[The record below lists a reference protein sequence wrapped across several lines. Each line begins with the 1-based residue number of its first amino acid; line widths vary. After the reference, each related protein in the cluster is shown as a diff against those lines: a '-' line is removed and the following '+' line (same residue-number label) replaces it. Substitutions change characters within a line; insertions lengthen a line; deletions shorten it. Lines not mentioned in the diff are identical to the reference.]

1 MEHVES
7 LLKTTLG
14 EIERLLT
21 TKTVVG
27 DPIALDGSTVIPLIS
42 IGFGF
47 GAGGGSGKEQKNRSG
62 EATGGGSGGG
72 GGIRPVA
79 IIVIDKDGVRLE
91 PLKRGT
97 ASVVE
102 KVGEAVSNIVEKRA
116 KTKDETAGPP
126 QSS

>member
-1 MEHVES
+1 MEYVEN
-7 LLKTTLG
+7 LLKTALG

-27 DPIALDGSTVIPLIS
+27 EPIEVEGNTIIPLIS

-47 GAGGGSGKEQKNRSG
+47 GAGGGTGKEAKKVETEG
-62 EATGGGSGGG
+62 YGGGSGGG

-79 IIVIDKDGVRLE
+79 IVVVDKNGVRLE
-91 PLKRGT
+91 TIKKGA

-102 KVGEAVSNIVEKRA
+102 KAGEALGKIVEKQAA
-116 KTKDETAGPP
+116 KKD
-126 QSS
+126 

>member
-1 MEHVES
+1 MEYVEN

-27 DPIALDGSTVIPLIS
+27 EPIEVEGNTIIPLIS

-47 GAGGGSGKEQKNRSG
+47 GAGGGTGKEAKKV
-62 EATGGGSGGG
+62 EAEGYGGGSGGG

-79 IIVIDKDGVRLE
+79 IVVVDKNGVRLE
-91 PLKRGT
+91 TIKKGA

-102 KVGEAVSNIVEKRA
+102 KAGEALGKIVEKQAA
-116 KTKDETAGPP
+116 KKD
-126 QSS
+126 

>member
-1 MEHVES
+1 MEHVEN

-27 DPIALDGSTVIPLIS
+27 EPIEVEGNTIIPLIS

-47 GAGGGSGKEQKNRSG
+47 GAGGGTGKEAKKVETEG
-62 EATGGGSGGG
+62 YGGGSGGG

-79 IIVIDKDGVRLE
+79 IVVVDKNGVRLE
-91 PLKRGT
+91 TIKKGA

-102 KVGEAVSNIVEKRA
+102 KAGEALGKIVEKQAA
-116 KTKDETAGPP
+116 KKD
-126 QSS
+126 

>member
-1 MEHVES
+1 MEYVEN

-27 DPIALDGSTVIPLIS
+27 EPIEVEGNTIIPLIS

-47 GAGGGSGKEQKNRSG
+47 GAGGGTGKEAKKVETEG
-62 EATGGGSGGG
+62 YGGGSGGG

-79 IIVIDKDGVRLE
+79 IVVVDKNGVRLE
-91 PLKRGT
+91 TIKKGA

-102 KVGEAVSNIVEKRA
+102 KAGEALGKIVEKQAA
-116 KTKDETAGPP
+116 KKD
-126 QSS
+126 